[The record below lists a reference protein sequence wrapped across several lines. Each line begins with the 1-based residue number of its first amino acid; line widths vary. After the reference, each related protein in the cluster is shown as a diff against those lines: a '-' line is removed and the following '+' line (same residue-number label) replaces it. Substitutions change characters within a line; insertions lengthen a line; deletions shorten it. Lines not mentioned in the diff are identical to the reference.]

1 MKTMQV
7 RFPDH
12 VHERL
17 RELAIAEGISLNTF
31 IVSSVSNEVIRQET
45 RDFFKDA
52 AAKHDP
58 RAFAEALS
66 TVADAPIPESDR
78 IEEPRGSERT
88 TANDANG
95 PRGW

>member
-12 VHERL
+12 IHERL
-17 RELAIAEGISLNTF
+17 RELAREEGISLNSF

-52 AAKHDP
+52 AANYDA
-58 RAFAEALS
+58 RAFAEALA
-66 TVADAPIPESDR
+66 TVADAPIPDSDR
-78 IEEPRGSERT
+78 VPRPAMSSG
-88 TANDANG
+88 A
-95 PRGW
+95 